1 MMFHWERKQ
10 KDRGLYLGRL
20 VRGKGLSREVFYP
33 NPIHAITL
41 GPNGSGKTTLIVSNL
56 AKLRRSTFLVDP
68 KGETLA
74 ITWRARAKLGPV
86 VVLCPFALAAV
97 AGKAPVSHGYNP
109 MADLDP
115 TSDNFTDDASLIGL
129 ALVPERG
136 GDSTF
141 FDKSAQALV
150 TALVMHDKIMN
161 GPKANLGNVR
171 RLLTQPFTAAGLQKT
186 IADMAESHCEPLRS
200 KAGRFVSGSRSSM
213 DVIATAISSTD
224 FLDSPPIQRD
234 LQGPG
239 FDWDLMKREI
249 VTVYLVLPADRLE
262 SHANYLRLIVT
273 SALRSLLRSPPSDTL
288 PPVAMI
294 LDEFAQLGFLPPIQ
308 NAAGIARGFG
318 VQLWMILQDLSQ
330 LHALYHDRWQSLVG
344 NAGLLSAFAPRDLF
358 SAKYLSDL
366 CGKQGRNVRSQ
377 STEQGGKVSYN
388 DSPHDFDFLKPEELM
403 KMGPGNMLNLV
414 AGLNPF
420 FTRPTPYWELPE
432 AGDLDANPYFK
443 ART

>member
-1 MMFHWERKQ
+1 MLHWRRKQ

-20 VRGKGLSREVFYP
+20 VHGKRLGEEVFYRQ
-33 NPIHAITL
+33 PIHAITF

-56 AKLRRSTFLVDP
+56 AELRRSTFLVDP

-74 ITWRARAKLGPV
+74 VTWRARAKLGRV
-86 VVLCPFALAAV
+86 VVICPFPLPV
-97 AGKAPVSHGYNP
+97 LAGKVPPSQGYDPV
-109 MADLDP
+109 ADLDP

-136 GDSTF
+136 GDSAF
-141 FDKSAQALV
+141 FDISGQALV

-161 GPKANLGNVR
+161 GKKANLGNVR
-171 RLLTQPFTAAGLQKT
+171 RLLTQPFTASGLQKT
-186 IADMAESHCEPLRS
+186 ICDMAESRCEPLRS
-200 KAGRFVSGSRSSM
+200 KAGRFVSGSRSTM
-213 DVIATAISSTD
+213 DVISTAISATN

-234 LQGPG
+234 LRGPG

-262 SHANYLRLIVT
+262 SHANYLRLVVT

-288 PPVAMI
+288 PPALMI
-294 LDEFAQLGFLPPIQ
+294 LDEFAQLGFLPPVQ

-330 LHALYHDRWQSLVG
+330 LHALYRDRWQSLVG
-344 NAGLLSAFAPRDLF
+344 NAGLLTAFAPRDLF

-366 CGKQGRNVRSQ
+366 CGKQARNVRSQ
-377 STEQGGKVSYN
+377 STEQGGRVSYN
-388 DSPHDFDFLKPEELM
+388 DSPHDFDFLRPEELM
-403 KMGPGNMLNLV
+403 KMPAGQMLNLV
-414 AGLNPF
+414 SGLNPF
-420 FTRPTPYWELPE
+420 FTRPTPYWEMPQ
-432 AGDLDANPYFK
+432 ACDLDPNPYFK
-443 ART
+443 PRG